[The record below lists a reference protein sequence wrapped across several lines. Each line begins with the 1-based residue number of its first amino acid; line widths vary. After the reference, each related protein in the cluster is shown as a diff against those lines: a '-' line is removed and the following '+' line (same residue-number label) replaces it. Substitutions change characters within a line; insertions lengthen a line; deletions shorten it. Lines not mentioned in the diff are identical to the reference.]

1 MIPTAWLVGVIL
13 PNAIARDCSLMPSWA
28 LECNPARNR
37 RVNNMINEYRVD
49 QMTDEQLCRYYD
61 NHPNLTLAQLAEI
74 TGRSLQALK
83 ALLLGQTK

>member
-1 MIPTAWLVGVIL
+1 
-13 PNAIARDCSLMPSWA
+13 
-28 LECNPARNR
+28 
-37 RVNNMINEYRVD
+37 MINEYRVD

-83 ALLLGQTK
+83 TLLLEQTK